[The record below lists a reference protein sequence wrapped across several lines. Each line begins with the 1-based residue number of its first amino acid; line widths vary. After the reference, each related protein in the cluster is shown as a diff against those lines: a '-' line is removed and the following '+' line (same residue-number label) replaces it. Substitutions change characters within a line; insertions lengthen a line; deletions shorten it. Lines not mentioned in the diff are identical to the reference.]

1 MLPVDA
7 NYCREGESR
16 KRKCCSWRGWAMAA
30 SILQALY
37 YTFYFFY
44 GTFLMF
50 IVILNGGGGHVSA
63 NSVQVYRSYKSGGD
77 AKSSPVQGW
86 GAMFF
91 FVVLVALPLQL
102 CQIFLANQAYRIF
115 DAINN
120 KDPPD
125 GVTWMV
131 EVYLIVK
138 LTFVT
143 AILFALGVFVTS
155 DHLMTSVAFNFFV
168 IEVTVL
174 APFIIF
180 VYGYIRINKQL
191 PPPPE
196 DDTPTP
202 EEVRTLADDET
213 IQIETTV

>member
-50 IVILNGGGGHVSA
+50 IVILNGGGGH
-63 NSVQVYRSYKSGGD
+63 
-77 AKSSPVQGW
+77 GW